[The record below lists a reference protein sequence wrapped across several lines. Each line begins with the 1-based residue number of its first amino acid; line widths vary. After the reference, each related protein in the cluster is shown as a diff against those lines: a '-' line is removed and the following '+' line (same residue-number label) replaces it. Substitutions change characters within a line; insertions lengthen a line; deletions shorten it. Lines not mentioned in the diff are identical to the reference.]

1 MSDATESTPTITR
14 RDFRRQAR
22 RRKWGAIASAIA
34 VTGGIVLV
42 GLLVTDTVRVPVKG
56 PTLARAD
63 ERKVS
68 IQEAAGEPA
77 DPTRALT
84 CDDPLQLWI
93 AGDSLAGS
101 LGPSLGDMVADT
113 GVVETTFDSR
123 VSSGFNN
130 AGFFDWPE
138 HAAEELV
145 DLKPEAVVFWIGTND
160 AKNLPNGDGWQSAYG
175 EKIDE
180 MMTLL
185 VGNGRD
191 VYWVGVPTMSDS
203 SFSKRAAKVNTVVQE
218 VAATHP
224 EVTYVDAYT
233 LFADDEDGEYK
244 STLRDSDGDLVTV
257 RAGDGVHLTPA
268 GGDRIAE
275 AVFFR
280 LDATWNANEQA
291 VEDCRQPIHQT
302 AGATQV
308 HGTYRSPSSG
318 SSGGTS
324 STTTAESSST
334 TTPASTAP
342 ASTAPPESTAP
353 PPPSEPPP
361 SSTP

>member
-1 MSDATESTPTITR
+1 MSDATESTPAITR
-14 RDFRRQAR
+14 RDFRHHAR
-22 RRKWGAIASAIA
+22 RRKWGAIASAVA
-34 VTGGIVLV
+34 VTGVVVLV

-68 IQEAAGEPA
+68 VEEAAGEPA

-84 CDDPLQLWI
+84 CKDPLQLWI

-101 LGPSLGDMVADT
+101 LGPSLGDMVAST

-123 VSSGFNN
+123 VSSGLNN
-130 AGFFDWPE
+130 AGFFDWPN
-138 HAAEELV
+138 HAAAELV
-145 DLKPEAVVFWIGTND
+145 DLKPEAVVFWIGAND

-224 EVTYVDAYT
+224 KVTYVDAYT
-233 LFADDEDGEYK
+233 LFADDEDGKYN
-244 STLRDSDGDLVTV
+244 STLRNSDGNLVTV
-257 RAGDGVHLTPA
+257 RAGDGVHLSPA

-280 LDATWNANEQA
+280 LDATWNANGQA
-291 VEDCRQPIHQT
+291 VKDCRQPIHQT

-308 HGTYRSPSSG
+308 NGTYRSPSG
-318 SSGGTS
+318 SSGATS
-324 STTTAESSST
+324 STTTPKSSST
-334 TTPASTAP
+334 ITPASTTP
-342 ASTAPPESTAP
+342 PTTELPVDTTPESTAP
-353 PPPSEPPP
+353 PT
-361 SSTP
+361 ST